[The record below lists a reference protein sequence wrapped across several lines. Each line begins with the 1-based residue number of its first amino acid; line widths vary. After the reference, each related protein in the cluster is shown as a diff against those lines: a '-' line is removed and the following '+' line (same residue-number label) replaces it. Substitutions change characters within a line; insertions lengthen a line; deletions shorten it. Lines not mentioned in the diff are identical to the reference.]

1 MRLNQKLIVGFASVA
16 LVPALVSLIQLASIQ
31 NIKEDVYEIAHSNV
45 GEVQGSITIAYRVAT
60 ISADLS
66 AYLLEAISGQTAES
80 AERKHRILGDL
91 TELDNTFRDL
101 KHSAETGLHMART
114 RAKQM
119 GESSELE
126 AIEAL
131 ETLLKDY
138 RKSIENTFR
147 IAETVGVAQA
157 VSVFLNR
164 NASLE
169 DGIRKASKALFTDT
183 IEEVHEKVDEVGET
197 AGTAEMVTAGLTLV
211 AFGLAILIGMLVSN
225 QLVSRIHRLKQATRA
240 LQKGDR
246 DARVPATHSKDEIAD
261 LGRAFND
268 MARDLQ
274 TSTVSIEDLDREVQ
288 QRHRAERAL
297 KKAFDELEMRV
308 KQRTIDLEN
317 AKLEAESAN
326 RSKSEILANMSHEL
340 LSPLNHIIGF
350 TELIV
355 GEKIGEINDMQ
366 KEYLDDVLG
375 SSHHLLM
382 LINDILDLSKV
393 ESGKLELMLSKVD
406 VQVMLNNCVTMFK
419 EKAMKQGIE
428 LVLETQHAPAEVLA
442 DEIKMKQIIYNLL
455 SNAFKFTPDAGRI
468 RVHASRI
475 NGTTMN
481 GLKPMN
487 SRINDT
493 ECPAWAIAVSDS
505 GIGISQKDQERIFNP
520 FEQVVKNG
528 KTRQEGTGLG
538 LALTRRIVELH
549 GGTIQAHSDGPN
561 QGATFTI
568 VLPLEVE
575 TQTA

>member
-1 MRLNQKLIVGFASVA
+1 MRLNQKLILGFASVA
-16 LVPALVSLIQLASIQ
+16 IVPALVSLIHLASIH
-31 NIKEDVYEIAHSNV
+31 NIKDDVYEIARSNV
-45 GEVQGSITIAYRVAT
+45 GEVQGSTNIAYRVAT
-60 ISADLS
+60 IRADIS
-66 AYLLEAISGQTAES
+66 AYLLEAISGHTAES

-101 KHSAETGLHMART
+101 NNATETGLHMART
-114 RAKQM
+114 REKQI
-119 GESSELE
+119 GESSELK
-126 AIEAL
+126 AIEDL

-138 RKSIENTFR
+138 RKLIDHTFR
-147 IAETVGVAQA
+147 MADTDGAAQA
-157 VSVFLNR
+157 VALFLTR
-164 NASLE
+164 NELLE
-169 DGIRKASKALFTDT
+169 DGIRAASKALFTDT
-183 IEEVHEKVDEVGET
+183 IEEVHEEVDKVGET
-197 AGTAEMVTAGLTLV
+197 VGTAEMVTAGLIIA

-225 QLVSRIHRLKQATRA
+225 PLVRRIDRLKQATRA
-240 LQKGDR
+240 LQEGDR
-246 DARVPATHSKDEIAD
+246 DTRVPATHSKDEIAE
-261 LGRAFND
+261 LGNAFND

-274 TSTVSIEDLDREVQ
+274 TSTASIEDLDREVQ
-288 QRHRAERAL
+288 QRQQAERAL

-326 RSKSEILANMSHEL
+326 RTKSEFLANMSHEL
-340 LSPLNHIIGF
+340 RTPLNHIIGF

-355 GEKIGEINDMQ
+355 GEKIGKINEMQ

-393 ESGKLELMLSKVD
+393 EAGKLELMLSRVD
-406 VQVMLNNCVTMFK
+406 ARVMLNNCVTMFK
-419 EKAMKQGIE
+419 EKAMRHGID
-428 LVLETQHAPAEVLA
+428 LVLETQHAPVEVLA
-442 DEIKMKQIIYNLL
+442 DEIKMKQVIYNLL

-468 RVHASRI
+468 HVSASRI

-481 GLKPMN
+481 GLKPVN
-487 SRINDT
+487 LRIIDT
-493 ECPAWAIAVSDS
+493 ECSTWAITVSDD
-505 GIGISQKDQERIFNP
+505 GIGISLKDQERIFNP
-520 FEQVVKNG
+520 FEQVVNNG

-549 GGTIQAHSDGPN
+549 GGIIQAHSDGPN